1 MDIPET
7 LNQKSCE
14 PESESIKPKPP
25 NPISS
30 GDILDLNTWKGFFNL
45 TGGSLFY
52 CLSAVFVAYGIVKVM
67 GPILSDSDSLLSAL
81 PCILTLHIYEIAL
94 LGVLILIVSR
104 KVVDDAISVVILMSL
119 FLVGTSIAQ
128 GSVADRDITISFFVG
143 FFGITVAIG
152 KFYAMRR
159 FALIPFGVQSVLG
172 LGVIISCNY
181 LGPTLMALLIS
192 NDPTSEMGRRNLWLF
207 LWLTILTGTAFVIT
221 EAMKTNHKQQIKQHE
236 PTPFLQT
243 HLMVYVFALII
254 VIASGVHQYSMAFT
268 FALER
273 VLGDFVPVI
282 AVAVLLMLQILRNLG
297 KRFGYTEIFISCAPL
312 AAMLLAINE
321 KAVLSSG
328 QLGPGLLCYP
338 PVTLALSGLAIAVV
352 AIYHRWYRLLAAVF
366 LYGLGVILT
375 VGFSPEHPYDLNI
388 LACIGTL
395 AVALLVYGIIIR
407 NQFSYIAGIVVLCF
421 ELAQLD
427 AFSVFVKNLNL
438 TETGSLAGVCGL
450 GFMAFYLLFGHRL
463 HKALQIVGALCLAGF
478 VYDYLPDYIHWR
490 YIIALL
496 ATGCLMVLLWF
507 RKKDILNMAILFIPF
522 LIKVY
527 IMAKRLAHWRF
538 VLIGFLLL
546 AAGTIASLF
555 KRPTRSRICPVKPEK
570 RGDTSP

>member
-7 LNQKSCE
+7 INQNGCE

-30 GDILDLNTWKGFFNL
+30 GDILDPNTWKGFFNL
-45 TGGSLFY
+45 TGGSLLY

-67 GPILSDSDSLLSAL
+67 GPVLSDSDSLLSAL

-94 LGVLILIVSR
+94 LGVLILIVSK
-104 KVVDDAISVVILMSL
+104 KVVDDAISVVILMAL

-143 FFGITVAIG
+143 LFGITLAFG

-159 FALIPFGVQSVLG
+159 FTRIPFGVQSVLG
-172 LGVIISCNY
+172 LGILITCNY
-181 LGPTLMALLIS
+181 LGPTLMALSIS
-192 NDPTSEMGRRNLWLF
+192 TDPTSEMTRRNLWLF
-207 LWLTILTGTAFVIT
+207 LWLTILTGTAFIIT
-221 EAMKTNHKQQIKQHE
+221 EAMRIHHKQQNGS
-236 PTPFLQT
+236 TPFLQT
-243 HLMVYVFALII
+243 PVMVYVFALILL
-254 VIASGVHQYSMAFT
+254 IASGVHQYSIAFT

-282 AVAVLLMLQILRNLG
+282 VVAVLLMLQILRNLG
-297 KRFGYTEIFISCAPL
+297 RRLGYTEIFISCVPL

-338 PVTLALSGLAIAVV
+338 PVTLALSGLAIAAL

-366 LYGLGVILT
+366 FYGLGVILT

-388 LACIGTL
+388 HACVGTL
-395 AVALLVYGIIIR
+395 AVALLVYGIIIC
-407 NQFSYIAGIVVLCF
+407 NQFSYIAGIVALCIG
-421 ELAQLD
+421 LAHLD
-427 AFSVFVKNLNL
+427 AFPVFINNLNM
-438 TETGSLAGVCGL
+438 TEVGSLAGVCGL
-450 GFMAFYLLFGHRL
+450 GCMTFYLLFGHRL
-463 HKALQIVGALCLAGF
+463 HKAFQIVGALCLAGF

-496 ATGCLMVLLWF
+496 ATGCLIVLLWF
-507 RKKDILNMAILFIPF
+507 RRKDILNMAILFVPF

-527 IMAKRLAHWRF
+527 IMAKRLAHWRL
-538 VLIGFLLL
+538 VLLGFLLL
-546 AAGTIASLF
+546 AAGTVASLL
-555 KRPTRSRICPVKPEK
+555 KHMTRDRICPEKPEK